1 MSDEKMEGDN
11 IRAIKR
17 KRFIRIVFIALV
29 VVLLCLSI
37 SSFLFTV
44 RSGNTGSKLA
54 TAPGTST
61 PTPSPTPIYLETPPV
76 QSEFYDTFKN
86 NAQDW
91 SVSSTEGYYRSIESG
106 ELTLENTNVNTTMVE
121 SLPTNSTFDN
131 GTIIVDLTILE
142 ANTNDSVGLYV
153 RGDTNLEHDYRIDL
167 NGNGTFDIAK
177 EYLDSRNNPQSI
189 ILFGPK
195 SDTAL
200 DSQGARNTI
209 VLTMNGSRL
218 QLLINNERVGV
229 AIDRDYV
236 DGQVALFARL
246 GKSSKKVA
254 VGFTKVEIDKLTGTL
269 AGAGGG
275 KISPLAIN
283 YNSTLI
289 RASVG
294 KTITPQ

>member
-1 MSDEKMEGDN
+1 MDGAN
-11 IRAIKR
+11 TQAVKR
-17 KRFIRIVFIALV
+17 KSFIRIVFIALIIM
-29 VVLLCLSI
+29 LLLLSI
-37 SSFLFTV
+37 SSFLFIV
-44 RSGNTGSKLA
+44 RSGNNSSKLA
-54 TAPGTST
+54 TAPGTSA

-91 SVSSTEGYYRSIESG
+91 SVSSTEGYYRSIEPG
-106 ELTLENTNVNTTMVE
+106 ELTLANTNVNTTMVE

-131 GTIIVDLTILE
+131 GTIIVNLIIIQ

-177 EYLDSRNNPQSI
+177 EFLDSRNNPQSI

-195 SDTAL
+195 SDTSL
-200 DSQGARNTI
+200 NSQGMRNTI
-209 VLTMNGSRL
+209 TLTMNGSRL
-218 QLLINNERVGV
+218 QLFINNQRVGV
-229 AIDRDYV
+229 VIDSDYE

-254 VGFTKVEIDKLTGTL
+254 VGFTKVEIDKITGTL
-269 AGAGGG
+269 AGAAG
-275 KISPLAIN
+275 A
-283 YNSTLI
+283 
-289 RASVG
+289 
-294 KTITPQ
+294 KTSS